1 MNKRIFLTV
10 ISKAQMVNRE
20 IHVALLKDYF
30 VSKIANLYTVY
41 TCCLIQSCLS
51 LNTTSIASIYNEK
64 VKKKTRLMNYL
75 PMSYD

>member
-1 MNKRIFLTV
+1 MNSRIFLTV

-30 VSKIANLYTVY
+30 VSKIAILYTVY

-51 LNTTSIASIYNEK
+51 PNTGIVPIYNEK